1 MRALEHVEEEAY
13 EDVARFMVDTVT
25 ALMTDP
31 LNASDFTN
39 DALTAVQGGFLPLH
53 EVKGYQSVGTVLAS
67 EFRAHLGAKLG
78 TWLVTE
84 AEWVLSEGFGA
95 SGYTLTLDEWLANEY
110 FERHIRATNYEP
122 TVWHLT
128 SRHQTVQVLV
138 DAARLSRECIDDLR
152 GTVVDRALGT
162 LERNLKSAVRTG
174 KGDAVEQL
182 GEQLSDARTFEIALG
197 WLYEGTTPN
206 ARLVYPSRL
215 PDQQPHGWNPVW
227 TEGVKPN
234 IAPLQ
239 RLGLLAAPVL
249 TKEELQSLRP
259 TG

>member
-1 MRALEHVEEEAY
+1 MRALEDVEEEAY

-78 TWLVTE
+78 TWL
-84 AEWVLSEGFGA
+84 
-95 SGYTLTLDEWLANEY
+95 ANEY

-152 GTVVDRALGT
+152 GTVVERALGT